1 MNYQQNQDKE
11 FPNETTDG
19 NHGLSVFLLLH
30 KNQTIISVRFTH
42 VEIKNLLLPNP
53 STTPGSE

>member
-53 STTPGSE
+53 LTTPDSE